1 MINVLGQAAIPKAVL
16 AVADTTS
23 HWYGKSPK
31 PGRKMGHINV
41 SANSLSELGDKLT
54 DLAKVL
60 PEQDYPG
67 VQVTAEQLKT
77 L

>member
-1 MINVLGQAAIPKAVL
+1 
-16 AVADTTS
+16 
-23 HWYGKSPK
+23 
-31 PGRKMGHINV
+31 MGHINV